1 MTGHT
6 AVVTGKE
13 ALFCSLPRHCA
24 SPKIE
29 FIILRISQLLNLL
42 FYTTVSFTL
51 CAKPYGVR
59 CNLFFNQQLGGQKV
73 TY

>member
-29 FIILRISQLLNLL
+29 LIILRISQLLNLL
-42 FYTTVSFTL
+42 FYTAVTNL
-51 CAKPYGVR
+51 